1 MIVYNLFPTAVAK
14 FELGRDYTAEE
25 LTFIYGQPTRANTGN
40 STSKSQYVL
49 RHESMS
55 GLKNFI
61 ESSLCTYL
69 KQIYDPKN
77 NVSLRITQSWLN
89 YTKPGQFHHKHSH
102 ENSFVS
108 GVLYIKASHEKD
120 KIHFYNES
128 YRQIYLSTENF
139 NVYNSRSWW
148 LQVNTGELMLFP
160 SSMTHMVDRVKDD
173 ERISL
178 AFNTFPIGNV
188 GEDLELTA
196 LNLEGT

>member
-1 MIVYNLFPTAVAK
+1 MTVYNLFPTPVVK

-25 LTFIYGQPTRANTGN
+25 LAFVYDQPTRANTGN
-40 STSKSQYVL
+40 KTSENHYVL
-49 RHESMS
+49 RYDSMS
-55 GLKNFI
+55 ELKNFI

-89 YTKPGQFHHKHSH
+89 YTQSGQFHHKHAH

-128 YRQIYLSTENF
+128 YRQIHLPTENF
-139 NVYNSRSWW
+139 NAYNSRSWW
-148 LQVNTGELMLFP
+148 LPVTAGDLMLFP
-160 SSMTHMVDRVKDD
+160 SSTTHMVDTVKDD

-178 AFNTFPIGNV
+178 AFNTFPVGHIG
-188 GEDLELTA
+188 DDFALTA